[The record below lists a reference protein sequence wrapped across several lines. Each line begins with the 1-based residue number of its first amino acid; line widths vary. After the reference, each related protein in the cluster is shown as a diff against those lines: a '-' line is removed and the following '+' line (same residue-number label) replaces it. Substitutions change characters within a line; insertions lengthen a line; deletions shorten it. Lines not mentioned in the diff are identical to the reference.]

1 MWEIEML
8 SSKMTPLRMRNDYDY
23 LLSAHEIM
31 QLDSLTF
38 MVSIPQTDQ
47 NSPGSRFRI
56 SHIPN
61 MRFSSETKTYL
72 IYATFCNI
80 CMTNKKQNL
89 AVQFMIRYYANACGK
104 SSKKTAPNKTWPWNH
119 CRQQLNSNFQLRL
132 SVFNFVLL
140 FVHWLKV
147 TQTHSCG
154 CSDG

>member
-1 MWEIEML
+1 ML

-80 CMTNKKQNL
+80 RMTNKKQ
-89 AVQFMIRYYANACGK
+89 K
-104 SSKKTAPNKTWPWNH
+104 SSCAIYD
-119 CRQQLNSNFQLRL
+119 S
-132 SVFNFVLL
+132 LL
-140 FVHWLKV
+140 CKCMWQELEKNCTKQDLAMKPLPATIKFKFP
-147 TQTHSCG
+147 TSPFG
-154 CSDG
+154 F